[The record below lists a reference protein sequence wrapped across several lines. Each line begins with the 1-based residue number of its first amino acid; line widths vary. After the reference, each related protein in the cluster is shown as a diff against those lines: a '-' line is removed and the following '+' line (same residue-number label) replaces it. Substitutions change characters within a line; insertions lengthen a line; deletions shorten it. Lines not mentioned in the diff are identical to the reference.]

1 MRHKGVIH
9 VDKRLYDQVFNT
21 LCNHSLNVLSMLQV
35 VEFLTNPDETVRH
48 YEREH
53 VRNNLKKNLCP
64 LMVWYQLIHIMCV
77 CLSVCVCLY
86 MSVYVLRVCLSVCLY
101 MHVMSLLNM
110 GTLGITGIIQF

>member
-9 VDKRLYDQVFNT
+9 VDKRLYDQVCNT

-53 VRNNLKKNLCP
+53 VRNLVLFVMFHELLNYNLKSNYLSP
-64 LMVWYQLIHIMCV
+64 LMVC
-77 CLSVCVCLY
+77 
-86 MSVYVLRVCLSVCLY
+86 
-101 MHVMSLLNM
+101 
-110 GTLGITGIIQF
+110 